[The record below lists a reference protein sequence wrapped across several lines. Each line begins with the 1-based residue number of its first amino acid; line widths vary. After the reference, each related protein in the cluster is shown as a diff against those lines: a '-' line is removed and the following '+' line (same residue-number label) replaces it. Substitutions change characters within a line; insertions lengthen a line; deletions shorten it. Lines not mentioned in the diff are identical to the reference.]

1 MAQSSQATEGLSSI
15 PALLQ
20 RNAKQYANRPAYRE
34 KEFGIWQCWTWA
46 EAEKEIEALALGLIN
61 LGVNEGDF
69 VAVIGRNRPHFYWSM
84 VAAQSVG
91 AIPVPLYQDAAADE
105 MAYVMEH
112 CGARFAVVQDQEQV
126 DKMIDIQD
134 QLHQFEHMIYID
146 PRGMR
151 KYDHHKLHTFSGIQD
166 QGRAAYWEFIEDLK
180 ARRGKLE
187 YDSIC
192 VMLYTSGTTGKP
204 KGVVLSNRNIIEA
217 SRSSAEFDKLS
228 RDEEVLAYLPMAWV
242 GDFIFSIGQAYWCG
256 FCVNCPES
264 PDTMQTDLREIGPTY
279 YFAPP
284 RVFETQLTNV
294 MIRMEDAGRF
304 KKWLFD
310 VFMKNARKVGPAI
323 LDGKPVGGWDRLK
336 YALGNLFI
344 FGPLKDTL
352 GFGRVRVGYTA
363 GEAIG
368 PEIFEFYRSL
378 GINLKQLYGQ
388 TEASV
393 FITLQP
399 DGEVRNDTVGVAAP
413 GVEIKIDDTGE
424 VFYRGPGTFEYYYK
438 NDESTKKTKDP
449 EGWVAT
455 GDAGFFED
463 GSGHLRIIDR
473 AKDVGKMA
481 DGKMF
486 APKYVENKLKFY
498 PNILE
503 AVVFGHQRNAC
514 TAFINID
521 LTAVGN
527 WAERNNIGYASYQEL
542 AGHPKVLEMIQ
553 THVEEVNR
561 SLADDPMLS
570 HCQVHR
576 FLVLHKELDADDGEM
591 TRTRKVRRGVIAEK
605 FEDLLGALYD
615 GSHEIFTNTEVTYED
630 GRKGAI
636 SATLEIRDAKV
647 VPVNGDTKV
656 AAE

>member
-1 MAQSSQATEGLSSI
+1 MAQSSAASDALSSI
-15 PALLQ
+15 PALLA
-20 RNAKQYANRPAYRE
+20 RNVERFGDRPAYRE
-34 KEFGIWQCWTWA
+34 KEFGIWQSWTWA
-46 EAEKEIEALALGLIN
+46 ETAREIEALALGLLN

-69 VAVIGRNRPHFYWSM
+69 IAIAGRNRPYFYWAM

-91 AIPVPLYQDAAADE
+91 AVPVPVYQDSAAEE
-105 MAYVMEH
+105 MAYVMDH
-112 CGARFAVVQDQEQV
+112 CGARFAVVEDQEQV
-126 DKMIDIQD
+126 DKIIEIQD
-134 QLHQFEHMIYID
+134 RLSQFEHMIYVD
-146 PRGMR
+146 PRGLR
-151 KYDHHKLHTFSGIQD
+151 KYDHHKLHQYSHVQE
-166 QGRAAYWEFIEDLK
+166 QGLAARDEFMPDLE
-180 ARRGKLE
+180 ARRGKLD
-187 YDSIC
+187 YGSTC

-217 SRSSAEFDKLS
+217 SKSSAEFDNL
-228 RDEEVLAYLPMAWV
+228 RQTDEVLAYLPMAWV

-264 PDTMQTDLREIGPTY
+264 PDTMQVDLREIGPTY

-310 VFMKNARKVGPAI
+310 RYMAHARKVGPAI
-323 LDGKPVGGWDRLK
+323 LDGKSVSAWDRMK
-336 YALGNLFI
+336 HALGNI
-344 FGPLKDTL
+344 FVYGPLKNTL
-352 GFGRVRVGYTA
+352 GLSRVRVGYTA

-413 GVEIKIDDTGE
+413 GVEIRIAESGE
-424 VFYRGPGTFEYYYK
+424 VFYRGPGTFEEYYK
-438 NDESTKKTKDP
+438 NPESTASTKDA

-455 GDAGFFED
+455 GDAGFFDEAT
-463 GSGHLRIIDR
+463 GHLKIIDR

-481 DGKMF
+481 HGGLF

-503 AVVFGHQRNAC
+503 AVVFGNGREEC

-542 AGHPKVLEMIQ
+542 AGHPRVLETIKA
-553 THVEEVNR
+553 HVEEVNR
-561 SLADDPMLS
+561 GLADDPMLA

-591 TRTRKVRRGVIAEK
+591 TRTRKVRRNIIADK
-605 FEDLLGALYD
+605 FDDLLAALYN
-615 GSHEIFTNTEVTYED
+615 GAEEVFTTTEVTYED

-636 SATLEIRDAKV
+636 SATLKIANAQV
-647 VPVNGDTKV
+647 VSGAAQKV

>member
-1 MAQSSQATEGLSSI
+1 MAQSPQATGGLSSI

-20 RNAKQYANRPAYRE
+20 RNASAFGTSTAYRE
-34 KEFGIWQCWTWA
+34 KEYGIWQSWTWA
-46 EAEKEIEALALGLIN
+46 ETEKEIEALALGFLN

-69 VAVIGRNRPHFYWSM
+69 VAIIGRNRPYFYWSI

-91 AIPVPLYQDAAADE
+91 AVPVPLYQDSAAEE

-112 CGARFAVVQDQEQV
+112 CGARFAVVEDQEQV
-126 DKMIDIQD
+126 DKIIEIQD
-134 QLHQFEHMIYID
+134 TLNQFEHMIYID

-151 KYDHHKLHTFSGIQD
+151 KYDHHKLHQFSHVQE
-166 QGRAAYWEFIEDLK
+166 QGRAAHDEFIGDLT
-180 ARRGKLE
+180 ARREKLD
-187 YDSIC
+187 YASIC
-192 VMLYTSGTTGKP
+192 VMLYTSGTTGRP

-217 SRSSAEFDKLS
+217 SKSSSEFDSLS
-228 RDEEVLAYLPMAWV
+228 QSEEVLAYLPMAWV

-264 PDTMQTDLREIGPTY
+264 VDTMHTDLREIGPTY

-310 VFMKNARKVGPAI
+310 RYMAHARKVGPDI
-323 LDGKPVGGWDRLK
+323 LDGKPVGAFDRLR
-336 YALGNLFI
+336 YALGNLLVY
-344 FGPLKDTL
+344 GPLKDTL

-368 PEIFEFYRSL
+368 PEIFDFYRSL

-399 DGEVRNDTVGVAAP
+399 DGGVRSDTVGVAAP
-413 GVEIKIDDTGE
+413 GVEIKIADSGE
-424 VFYRGPGTFEYYYK
+424 VFYRSPGTFEYYYK
-438 NDESTKKTKDP
+438 NEESTKSTKDD

-455 GDAGFFED
+455 GDAGFFD
-463 GSGHLRIIDR
+463 DDSGQLRIIDR

-481 DGKMF
+481 DGQMF
-486 APKYVENKLKFY
+486 APKYVENKLKFF

-503 AVVFGHQRNAC
+503 AVVFGNQREEC

-542 AGHPKVLEMIQ
+542 AGHPKVLETIRS
-553 THVEEVNR
+553 HVEEVNQ
-561 SLADDPMLS
+561 SLAEDPMLA

-576 FLVLHKELDADDGEM
+576 FIVLHKELDADDGEM
-591 TRTRKVRRGVIAEK
+591 TRTRKVRRGVISDK

-615 GSHEIFTNTEVTYED
+615 GSDEIFTTTEVTYED

-636 SATLEIRDAKV
+636 SATLKV
-647 VPVNGDTKV
+647 VRADVVLMETRKV

>member
-1 MAQSSQATEGLSSI
+1 MAQSSAASDALSSI
-15 PALLQ
+15 PALLA
-20 RNAKQYANRPAYRE
+20 RNVERFGDRPAYRE
-34 KEFGIWQCWTWA
+34 KEFGIWQSWTWA
-46 EAEKEIEALALGLIN
+46 ETAREIEALALGLLN

-69 VAVIGRNRPHFYWSM
+69 IAIAGRNRPYFYWAM

-91 AIPVPLYQDAAADE
+91 AVPVPVYQDSAAEE
-105 MAYVMEH
+105 MAYVMDH
-112 CGARFAVVQDQEQV
+112 CGARFAVVEDQEQV
-126 DKMIDIQD
+126 DKIIEIQD
-134 QLHQFEHMIYID
+134 RLSQFEHMIYVD
-146 PRGMR
+146 PRGLR
-151 KYDHHKLHTFSGIQD
+151 KYDHHKLHQYSHVQE
-166 QGRAAYWEFIEDLK
+166 QGLAARDEFMPDLE
-180 ARRGKLE
+180 ARRGKLD
-187 YDSIC
+187 YGSTC

-217 SRSSAEFDKLS
+217 SKSSAEFDSLRQS
-228 RDEEVLAYLPMAWV
+228 EEVLAYLPMAWV

-264 PDTMQTDLREIGPTY
+264 PDTMQVDLREIGPTY

-310 VFMKNARKVGPAI
+310 RYMAHARKVGPAI
-323 LDGKPVGGWDRLK
+323 LDGKPVSAWDRMK
-336 YALGNLFI
+336 HALCNILVY
-344 FGPLKDTL
+344 GPLKNTL
-352 GFGRVRVGYTA
+352 GLSRVRVGYTA

-413 GVEIKIDDTGE
+413 GVEIRIAESGE
-424 VFYRGPGTFEYYYK
+424 VFYRGPGTFEEYYK
-438 NDESTKKTKDP
+438 NPESTASTKDA

-455 GDAGFFED
+455 GDAGFFDEAT
-463 GSGHLRIIDR
+463 GHLKIIDR

-481 DGKMF
+481 HGGLF

-503 AVVFGHQRNAC
+503 AVVFGNGREECA
-514 TAFINID
+514 AFINID
-521 LTAVGN
+521 LAAVGN

-542 AGHPKVLEMIQ
+542 AGHPQVLETIKA
-553 THVEEVNR
+553 HVEEVNR
-561 SLADDPMLS
+561 SLAADPMLA

-591 TRTRKVRRGVIAEK
+591 TRTRKVRRNIIADK
-605 FEDLLGALYD
+605 FDDLLAALYN
-615 GSHEIFTNTEVTYED
+615 GAEEVFTTTEVTYED
-630 GRKGAI
+630 GRKGSI
-636 SATLEIRDAKV
+636 SATLKIVEAEV
-647 VPVNGDTKV
+647 VPGTEQKV